1 MNRKPVVGYE
11 GLYEVSDEGDVYSL
25 TMNLRGPMGLV
36 EHDGGYLRVALR
48 KSGVAKNLRVHRLVA
63 IAFIDN
69 PNNFPQVHHIDG
81 NKKNNHLSNL
91 EWCDGKEVLNKSPYH
106 QGLKK
111 KVTAINRYTNEKMEF
126 NSMADA
132 ETLGFDRRQISRC
145 CQLRLN
151 SYKGYKWSYH
161 G

>member
-1 MNRKPVVGYE
+1 MNRRPVVGYE
-11 GLYEVSDEGDVYSL
+11 GLYEVSDEGYVYSTSRKL
-25 TMNLRGPMGLV
+25 KGHLSMPD
-36 EHDGGYLRVALR
+36 DGGYSRVVLR
-48 KSGVAKNLRVHRLVA
+48 KGGVAKNFRVHRLVA

-69 PNNFPQVHHIDG
+69 PNNLPQVNHIDG

-91 EWCDGKEVLNKSPYH
+91 EWCDCKENIEKSPYH

-111 KVTAINRYTNEKMEF
+111 KVTAISRYTNEKMEF
-126 NSMADA
+126 NSMSEA
-132 ETLGFDRRQISRC
+132 ETLGFDRNQISRC